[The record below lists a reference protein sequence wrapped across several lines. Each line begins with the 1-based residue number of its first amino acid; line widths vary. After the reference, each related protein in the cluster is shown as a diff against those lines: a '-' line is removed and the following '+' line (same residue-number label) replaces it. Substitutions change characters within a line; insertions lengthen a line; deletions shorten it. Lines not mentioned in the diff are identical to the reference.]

1 MKSRT
6 SKRFVPLLSAL
17 VIIGAVA
24 YYQLTLAK
32 SMTPGQ
38 LSTASTTFDAP
49 KQAPDFTLQDINGV
63 SHKLSDYRGKV
74 VMLNFWAT
82 WCPPCRKEI
91 PEFAEL
97 QQEYG
102 PAGIQF
108 VGIAMDDEGLSTVK
122 PWLTT
127 HPVSYPILIPDGKVA
142 GDYGVNSSIPV
153 TFVIDKD
160 GMIQSNFVGW
170 REKPVV
176 EAMFKSLLPNP
187 SAAVVPSPTP
197 TK

>member
-6 SKRFVPLLSAL
+6 SKLFVPILSAL
-17 VIIGAVA
+17 FVVA
-24 YYQLTLAK
+24 AIAFYQLTNAK
-32 SMTPGQ
+32 GMSPTKAEA
-38 LSTASTTFDAP
+38 TNFDAP
-49 KQAPDFTLQDINGV
+49 KPAPDFSLMDINGV
-63 SHKLSDYRGKV
+63 AHKLSDYRGKV

-108 VGIAMDDEGLSTVK
+108 VGIAMDDEGASTVK

-127 HPVSYPILIPDGKVA
+127 HSVSYPILLPDGKVA
-142 GDYGVNSSIPV
+142 DAYGVNSSIPV
-153 TFVIDKD
+153 TFVIDKN
-160 GMIQSNFVGW
+160 GMIQSTFVGW

-176 EAMFKSLLPNP
+176 EAMFKPLLPNP
-187 SAAVVPSPTP
+187 GAAVPSPTP
-197 TK
+197 AANK

>member
-1 MKSRT
+1 MKSP
-6 SKRFVPLLSAL
+6 SKLFVPVLSTLA
-17 VIIGAVA
+17 VIAAVA
-24 YYQLTLAK
+24 FWQLTQANSMEPAK
-32 SMTPGQ
+32 SI
-38 LSTASTTFDAP
+38 AKFDTP
-49 KQAPDFTLQDINGV
+49 KQAPDFTLQDVNGAT
-63 SHKLSDYRGKV
+63 HKLSDYRGKV

-102 PAGIQF
+102 AAGIQF
-108 VGIAMDDEGLSTVK
+108 VGIAMDDEGATTVK

-127 HPVSYPILIPDGKVA
+127 HPVSYPILLPDGKVA
-142 GDYGVNSSIPV
+142 DAYGVNASIPV

-176 EAMFKSLLPNP
+176 EAMFKGLLPNP
-187 SAAVVPSPTP
+187 TAASAH
-197 TK
+197 